1 MIFDIF
7 VYIMGT
13 FIALNGFRLSYK
25 KGTLYSRMR
34 QQEMLVV
41 VANRIIGSVHMCAGL
56 IIIILVSVAKR

>member
-1 MIFDIF
+1 MIFAIF

-13 FIALNGFRLSYK
+13 LIALNGFRLSYK
-25 KGTLYSRMR
+25 GGTLYNRMS

-56 IIIILVSVAKR
+56 IIIIIMAKG